1 MREMLNNTGRKESAH
16 SFHFMQEIGID
27 MQEIQRRMDF
37 VGFDKKDIQLLS
49 EMQDFGQRYTDQIVA
64 AFYQHLL
71 SFRETRLLLKNQD
84 AIDRLMFSQK
94 NYLIEVFE
102 GKFGPSYFEQRLKTG
117 AVHHRIGLK
126 PKLYMEFY
134 AFYENYISTLISQF
148 YQNEPDRGLARDQA
162 LRKIFRIDMVLTLEC
177 YMHSNDLVM
186 TEKLNHSRQDI
197 DDFTR
202 MLSHDLKEP
211 LRGIE
216 AFSSFLLEDYPKLL
230 DAQGKRYLN
239 FLKES
244 VTRMKELIQD
254 LLTLASITQKG
265 ANLAEVDLKG
275 LLEQVKDD
283 LKFSIDQKQVVF
295 LDDSPL
301 PRLYCDAIQI
311 TQVFKNLIS
320 NAIKFNTANPPC
332 IEIVAQEQGNF
343 YLFSVKDNGI
353 GIEPAY
359 QKQIMHPFERLH
371 HRGEYEG
378 TGLGLAICK
387 KIVEKTGGKI
397 WLKSEAEVSST
408 FYFTLPKNTH
418 YRESKWVTDGVSQ
431 QHPNDDGSSD

>member
-1 MREMLNNTGRKESAH
+1 MTGISGNRAGEKESAH
-16 SFHFMQEIGID
+16 SFHFMHEIGID

-37 VGFDKKDIQLLS
+37 VGFDKNDIQLLS
-49 EMQDFGQRYTDQIVA
+49 EMQDFGKSHTEQIVA

-71 SFRETRLLLKNQD
+71 SFRETRLLLKNQE

-94 NYLIEVFE
+94 NYLIEIFE
-102 GKFGPSYFEQRLKTG
+102 GRFDASYFEQRLKTG

-126 PKLYMEFY
+126 PKLYMELY
-134 AFYENYISTLISQF
+134 AFYENHISTLISKA
-148 YQNEPDRGLARDQA
+148 YPNESDRGLARDQA

-177 YMHSNDLVM
+177 YMHSNDLAM
-186 TEKLNHSRQDI
+186 TEKLNHSIQDI

-265 ANLAEVDLKG
+265 PNLAEVDLKC

-283 LKFSIDQKQVVF
+283 LKFSIDQKKVVF
-295 LDDSPL
+295 FNDSPL
-301 PRLYCDAIQI
+301 PLVYCDAIQI

-320 NAIKFNTANPPC
+320 NAIKFNTADPPR
-332 IEIVAQEQGNF
+332 IEVAAQEKGDF
-343 YLFSVKDNGI
+343 YLISVKDNGI

-359 QKQIMHPFERLH
+359 QEQIMRPFERLH

-387 KIVEKTGGKI
+387 KVVEKTGGEI
-397 WLKSEAEVSST
+397 WLKSEAERGST
-408 FYFTLPKNTH
+408 FYFTLPKNTL
-418 YRESKWVTDGVSQ
+418 YRESRWLTDGSSQ
-431 QHPNDDGSSD
+431 QHP